1 MSDSILTLINEKPVL
16 SMFLVIAAGL
26 LIGNIRIGSFS
37 LGSVVGVLI
46 AGLVLGNFGIKGN
59 AAIQTLGIV
68 LFIFS
73 VGYQAGPKF
82 IEAIKKDGRRYFIIS
97 LIVALSGFITCYLF
111 SKFLLLEPG
120 YSAGVLAGSL
130 TSKPTLAASLSTIES
145 AKYVLPVGYNLEN
158 LQVNITTSYAI
169 TYIFGFLGL
178 ILIIRFLPGI
188 LGIDLVNVATK
199 LDEKE
204 GARKRQP
211 AFSPSD
217 VIVRALRIE
226 SEEVT
231 GIPLGQLYHRFPLQF
246 TIQKVIRAGVLIK
259 PDHDLELQYGDL
271 VSIVGVM
278 DDVAVKH
285 LKDKQFGTQVRNR
298 ELLKYDSTSVK
309 ICLTRKHAAG
319 KTLGELNTPVHY
331 ASFVSGVSRLG
342 VDMEV
347 TQGLKIQ
354 RGDVIDVTGP
364 SAGLEALGKYL
375 GYLEKDIEKTD
386 LSTFSWTIVF
396 GILLGAIS
404 ISILGVNVDIGLA
417 VGLLGM
423 GILIGYLRSVFPIF
437 GRVPEGARWIFTE
450 LGLLLFMSMVGLQAG
465 AELIE
470 TIQNSGLKLILT
482 SLLVT
487 IIPFSIAYIVGMKIF
502 KMDPLMLLGSI
513 TGSMTHGGA
522 LNVLNAQSR
531 SVFANVGYTGAF
543 AFANVIL
550 TLVGALIVLF

>member
-1 MSDSILTLINEKPVL
+1 MSDSILTLINEEPVL

-26 LIGNIRIGSFS
+26 LIGNIRIGGFS

-46 AGLVLGNFGIKGN
+46 AGLVLGNFGVTGN

-97 LIVALSGFITCYLF
+97 LIVALSGFITCYLVSNF
-111 SKFLLLEPG
+111 FLLEPG

-158 LQVNITTSYAI
+158 LKVNITTSYAI

-188 LGIDLVNVATK
+188 LGIDLVKVATK
-199 LDEKE
+199 LDEQE
-204 GARKRQP
+204 GARRRQA

-231 GIPLGQLYHRFPLQF
+231 GIPMGQLYKRFPMQF
-246 TIQKVIRAGVLIK
+246 TIQKVIRAGELIE
-259 PDHDLELQYGDL
+259 PDHDLELQLGDL
-271 VSIVGVM
+271 VSIIGVL
-278 DDVAVKH
+278 DDEAVKH
-285 LKDKQFGTQVRNR
+285 LEDRQFGTQVRNR
-298 ELLKYDSTSVK
+298 ELLRYDSRSVK
-309 ICLTRKHAAG
+309 ICVTRKHVAG
-319 KTLGELNTPVHY
+319 KTLEELNTPVNY
-331 ASFVSGVSRLG
+331 ASFVSRVSRLG

-364 SAGLEALGKYL
+364 PAGLEALGKYL

-386 LSTFSWTIVF
+386 LSTFSWTIVL

-404 ISILGVNVDIGLA
+404 ISILGVKVDIGLA

-423 GILIGYLRSVFPIF
+423 GILVGYLRSVFPIF

-450 LGLLLFMSMVGLQAG
+450 LGLLLFMSIVGLQAG
-465 AELIE
+465 SGLLES
-470 TIQNSGLKLILT
+470 IQNSGLKLLL
-482 SLLVT
+482 SSSLVT
-487 IIPFSIAYIVGMKIF
+487 IIPFSMAYIIGIKVF
-502 KMDPLMLLGSI
+502 KMNPLMLLGSI
-513 TGSMTHGGA
+513 AGSMTHSGA
-522 LNVLNAQSR
+522 LNVLNR
-531 SVFANVGYTGAF
+531 SSESEIANIGYTGAY

-550 TLVGALIVLF
+550 TLAGALIVLF